1 MSRSGST
8 AERETPAITSPLG
21 EGRVAHAAN
30 VEGRWGGGEAGRGRG
45 ASSEVLARPRP
56 SPPLRACSPPSF
68 FARSQRAVITAMMIV
83 AVSLLA
89 LASTARAD
97 GPEYVHVV
105 RPGETLASIAQ
116 LYSGDARRESVLVA
130 ENGLTTQ
137 GGAAIVVG
145 LRLTIPHVWHHR
157 VAPGE
162 TWAQIATQHY
172 GDPRRASEL
181 IQANPGAA
189 SRTQPDEGA
198 ELLVPYPLRHVAR
211 QNETM
216 RRVAQ
221 LYYGDQ
227 GEAARLMRFN
237 SLRRQRLSRGQ
248 IVLVP
253 LSDLVLS
260 EQGRGVIEQATGE
273 ELHGGEVREL
283 QTRINEQLPEL
294 RSHVQRGRYPE
305 AVALGNR
312 LLGAGE
318 LTGNQIVTI
327 QRELAVA
334 YVALDRP
341 DLAAQAFLHALERQP
356 DLELDTRRTSP
367 TVLRAFQEAR
377 ELRAASTPP
386 PTDGGAAD
394 GGVP

>member
-1 MSRSGST
+1 MR
-8 AERETPAITSPLG
+8 R
-21 EGRVAHAAN
+21 
-30 VEGRWGGGEAGRGRG
+30 
-45 ASSEVLARPRP
+45 
-56 SPPLRACSPPSF
+56 
-68 FARSQRAVITAMMIV
+68 
-83 AVSLLA
+83 SLLA
-89 LASTARAD
+89 ASLAPLCAAALSAAAPGEARAD
-97 GPEYVHVV
+97 GYVHVV

-116 LYSGDARRESVLVA
+116 RYYGDARRESVLVA

-145 LRLTIPHVWHHR
+145 LRLTIPRVSHHR

-162 TWAQIATQHY
+162 TWAQIATRHF

-181 IQANPGAA
+181 IQANPQVSG
-189 SRTQPDEGA
+189 TQPDEGA

-211 QNETM
+211 QGETM

-237 SLRRQRLSRGQ
+237 SMRRQRLARGQ

-260 EQGRGVIEQATGE
+260 PEGRQQIEASTGE
-273 ELHGGEVREL
+273 PVTGGELRAL
-283 QTRINEQLPEL
+283 QTQINEQLPAL
-294 RSHVQRGRYPE
+294 REHVRRGRYPE

-327 QRELAVA
+327 QRELALA
-334 YVALDRP
+334 FVALDRP
-341 DLAAQAFLHALERQP
+341 DLAAEAFAHALERQP
-356 DLELDTRRTSP
+356 DLELDSRRTSP
-367 TVLRAFQEAR
+367 TVLRAFTEAR
-377 ELRAASTPP
+377 ERRAPP
-386 PTDGGAAD
+386 GATTDAAVPDAGAR
-394 GGVP
+394 

>member
-1 MSRSGST
+1 MTRS
-8 AERETPAITSPLG
+8 I
-21 EGRVAHAAN
+21 
-30 VEGRWGGGEAGRGRG
+30 
-45 ASSEVLARPRP
+45 
-56 SPPLRACSPPSF
+56 
-68 FARSQRAVITAMMIV
+68 
-83 AVSLLA
+83 LA
-89 LASTARAD
+89 LAIAALSIAPSLARAD

-116 LYSGDARRESVLVA
+116 RYYGDARRESVLVA

-145 LRLTIPHVWHHR
+145 LRLAIPRVSHHR

-162 TWAQIATQHY
+162 TWPQIATQHF

-181 IQANPGAA
+181 IHANPQVSG
-189 SRTQPDEGA
+189 SQPDEGA

-211 QNETM
+211 QGDTM

-237 SLRRQRLSRGQ
+237 SMRRQRLSRGQ

-253 LSDLVLS
+253 LTDLVLS
-260 EQGRGVIEQATGE
+260 EEGRQVIEAATGE
-273 ELHGGEVREL
+273 PITGGELREL
-283 QTRINEQLPEL
+283 QTRINEQLPDLHE
-294 RSHVQRGRYPE
+294 HVRRGRYPE
-305 AVALGNR
+305 AIALGNR

-341 DLAAQAFLHALERQP
+341 DLASVAFEQALERQP

-367 TVLRAFQEAR
+367 TVLRAFTTAR
-377 ELRAASTPP
+377 DARAQTSASP
-386 PTDGGAAD
+386 DAD
-394 GGVP
+394 ASVDVDAGVP